1 MKQLKRTQ
9 QPNKSRPKKKAKN
22 CSPNNSLSK
31 KEEQKIAKFIK
42 NYNKYVTEIVA
53 SVMEFEEWYVRS
65 QKEKIP
71 ESWKKYLLDVSKL
84 EDECDPFS

>member
-1 MKQLKRTQ
+1 
-9 QPNKSRPKKKAKN
+9 
-22 CSPNNSLSK
+22 
-31 KEEQKIAKFIK
+31 
-42 NYNKYVTEIVA
+42 
-53 SVMEFEEWYVRS
+53 MEFEEWYVRS